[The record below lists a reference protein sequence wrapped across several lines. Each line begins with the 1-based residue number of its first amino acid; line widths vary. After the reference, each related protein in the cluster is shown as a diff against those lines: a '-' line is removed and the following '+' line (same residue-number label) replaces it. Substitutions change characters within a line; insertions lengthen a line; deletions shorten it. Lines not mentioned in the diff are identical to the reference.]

1 VSRPEAEREASG
13 GSQAAGGKSRRPI
26 LLVIAED
33 FTTLMEPLRWLDGAG
48 YDVRACLGPLAA
60 DRWCG
65 LFEGGCD
72 ELAGCDLLIT
82 NDLPREHR
90 GFLGGRHEV
99 VREAR
104 MRREEMPIVVLTDEL
119 DGLHEAR
126 HLRAVTVSPRRRS
139 ELLTVVEA
147 LAGPAA
153 PPAAW

>member
-1 VSRPEAEREASG
+1 MSRPEAGHEAG
-13 GSQAAGGKSRRPI
+13 GALEAAGGKSRRPV

-33 FTTLMEPLRWLDGAG
+33 FTTLMGPLSWLDGAG
-48 YDVRACLGPLAA
+48 YDVRACLGPLAS

-82 NDLPREHR
+82 NDLPRER
-90 GFLGGRHEV
+90 GRFLGGRHEV

-104 MRREEMPIVVLTDEL
+104 MRREELPIVVLTDDL
-119 DGLHEAR
+119 DGFHEAR

-139 ELLTVVEA
+139 ELLTVVES
-147 LAGPAA
+147 LAGPSAPLAA
-153 PPAAW
+153 R

>member
-1 VSRPEAEREASG
+1 MSHPEAGREASG
-13 GSQAAGGKSRRPI
+13 GSQAVGKSERPI

-33 FTTLMEPLRWLDGAG
+33 FTTLLEPLRWLDGAG

-60 DRWCG
+60 GRWCG

-82 NDLPREHR
+82 NDRPRER
-90 GFLGGRHEV
+90 GRFLGGRHDV

-104 MRREEMPIVVLTDEL
+104 MRREELPIVVLTDEL

-126 HLRAVTVSPRRRS
+126 HLRAVTASPRRRS

-147 LAGPAA
+147 LAGPPA
-153 PPAAW
+153 PRAAW

>member
-1 VSRPEAEREASG
+1 MTHSSGERESG
-13 GSQAAGGKSRRPI
+13 AGSGPAAGTARRTV

-33 FTTLMEPLRWLDGAG
+33 FTPMMEPLRWLDEAG

-65 LFEGGCD
+65 LFEGGCE
-72 ELAGCDLLIT
+72 ELADCDLLIT
-82 NDLPREHR
+82 NDAPHEAGRV
-90 GFLGGRHEV
+90 LGVRHEV

-104 MRREEMPIVVLTDEL
+104 LRREELPIVLLTDEL

-126 HLRAVTVSPRRRS
+126 HLRAVTASPRHRS

-147 LAGPAA
+147 LAGP
-153 PPAAW
+153 PVPR